1 MTAVYRKEM
10 RSYLTNMT
18 GAVAVAVMLLV
29 TGLMF
34 RYYNLYYGLL
44 TLHYA
49 ISNSALIFYIVVPV
63 LSMRVFAEER
73 RNRTDQ
79 LLLTSPCSLTEIV
92 AGKYLALISV
102 FAIPVVV
109 MCFFPLIMN
118 SFGSETLLWD
128 YLCILAFF
136 VMGCAYLAVGMFISS
151 CTENVIIAAV
161 LCILFVFLT
170 QMMSGIFTII
180 SGGALQSL
188 LFILVLALLC
198 GLLMD
203 FMTRNALVGTAV
215 GAAAALALLAAY
227 YFRPSWFGGRT
238 ESVLRIFDFATHF
251 EDFAG
256 GSFSLTNLLFFIS
269 YIAAGVILTVQSLLK
284 RRWS

>member
-136 VMGCAYLAVGMFISS
+136 VMGCAYLAVGMFIS
-151 CTENVIIAAV
+151 
-161 LCILFVFLT
+161 
-170 QMMSGIFTII
+170 II
-180 SGGALQSL
+180 SRGALQSL
-188 LFILVLALLC
+188 LFLLVLALLC
-198 GLLMD
+198 GLLMY
-203 FMTRNALVGTAV
+203 FMTKNALVGTAV

>member
-10 RSYLTNMT
+10 RSCFTSMT
-18 GAVAVAVMLLV
+18 GAVAVAVMLFV

-49 ISNSALIFYIVVPV
+49 VSNSVLIFYIVVPV

-79 LLLTSPCSLTEIV
+79 LLLTSPTGITGIV
-92 AGKYLALISV
+92 MGKYLALVTV
-102 FAIPVVV
+102 FAIPVIV
-109 MCFFPLIMN
+109 MCFFPLIMTR
-118 SFGSETLLWD
+118 FGQETLKWD
-128 YLCILAFF
+128 YVCILAFF
-136 VMGCAYLAVGMFISS
+136 VMGCAYLSVGMFISS
-151 CTENVIIAAV
+151 CTENSIIAAV
-161 LCILFVFLT
+161 LCILFVFMT

-180 SGGALQSL
+180 STGTFQSL
-188 LFILVLALLC
+188 LFLLALAVLC
-198 GLLMD
+198 GLLMF
-203 FMTRNALVGTAV
+203 FMTHSMLTSSFTA
-215 GAAAALALLAAY
+215 ALLAFICMLAY
-227 YFRPSWFGGRT
+227 YFRPSCFSGRT
-238 ESVLRIFDFATHF
+238 ESVLRILDFATHF

-256 GSFSLTNLLFFIS
+256 GSFSVVNLLFFVS
-269 YIAAGVILTVQSLLK
+269 YIAAGILLTAQSLLK